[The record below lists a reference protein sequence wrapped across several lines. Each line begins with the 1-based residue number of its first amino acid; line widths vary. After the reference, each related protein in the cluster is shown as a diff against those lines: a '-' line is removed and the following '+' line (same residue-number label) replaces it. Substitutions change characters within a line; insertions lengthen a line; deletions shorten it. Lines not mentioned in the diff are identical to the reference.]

1 MVNEIFI
8 NNREIIYEAVKNL
21 PPELYSSFNNLITI
35 LKAVGIAFI
44 IYLFFLIA
52 NIIMNIRRNM
62 MIKRI
67 YEKVNGME
75 EKLSKVLKKNYKR
88 R

>member
-8 NNREIIYEAVKNL
+8 NNRGIIYEAVKNL